1 MRDKREKKVTPNR
14 LISALHYHQC
24 WVVSWGLVAI
34 NLKGYFIGGCFL
46 FGVGMGFSR
55 VCLSSGREQKMGAN
69 ISKGFK
75 SERNTQRER
84 ELKER
89 ERQRESWGRGGGR
102 GCAQSSPGFSPE
114 FHSSDAQVLRK

>member
-46 FGVGMGFSR
+46 FGVGMGLSR
-55 VCLSSGREQKMGAN
+55 ACFSSGREQKMGAN
-69 ISKGFK
+69 VSKGFK
-75 SERNTQRER
+75 SERNTQRKR
-84 ELKER
+84 AER
-89 ERQRESWGRGGGR
+89 ERKAEGELGKWGGG